1 MAKSKLTAEIMDGI
15 AEAFE
20 RAGGVDYLVEIA
32 YRDPPTFCRLLA
44 RLIPQQI
51 EANIN
56 TTNID
61 LGAAMAIAENRSK
74 QLEYDRNNEQN

>member
-1 MAKSKLTAEIMDGI
+1 MSNRLKPEIVDGI
-15 AEAFE
+15 IEAFE
-20 RAGGVDYLVEIA
+20 NAGGAAYLEA
-32 YRDPPTFCRLLA
+32 LALSDPPTFCKLLA

-56 TTNID
+56 TASID

-74 QLEYDRNNEQN
+74 QLEHERANAQD